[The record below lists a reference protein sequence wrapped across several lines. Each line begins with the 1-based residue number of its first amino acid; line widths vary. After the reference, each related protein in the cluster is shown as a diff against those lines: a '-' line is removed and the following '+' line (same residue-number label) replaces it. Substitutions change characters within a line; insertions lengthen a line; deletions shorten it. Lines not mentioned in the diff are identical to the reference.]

1 MEKKHCTA
9 VVLAAG
15 KGTRMGTS
23 VAKQYLK
30 IGGHPV
36 AAYALEAFERSP
48 LIDDIVLMTGEGQQE
63 YCERELVQHYGWKK
77 VKKICVGGR
86 ERYESVWKAI
96 EILQKD
102 SEIGNRVGYVF
113 IHDGARPFVG
123 EEILQQALQTVQAC
137 GACVAAVPSKDT
149 VKIVNEEGLIVDTPD
164 RSKVW
169 IVQTPQV
176 FEYAL
181 IRRAYDKL
189 MNGPHAQ
196 VTDDAM
202 AVELMENH
210 PVKVTKGSYYNIKI
224 TTPEDMMLAKAYVQA
239 RSLS

>member
-1 MEKKHCTA
+1 MGKKHCTA
-9 VVLAAG
+9 IVLAAG
-15 KGTRMGTS
+15 QGKRMGTS
-23 VAKQYLK
+23 VQKQYIELDR
-30 IGGHPV
+30 HPLI
-36 AAYALEAFERSP
+36 YYTLQTFEDSRV
-48 LIDDIVLMTGEGQQE
+48 IDDIVLVVGPGQEDYVYQE
-63 YCERELVQHYGWKK
+63 IVRKYYFT
-77 VKKICVGGR
+77 KIKAIVPGGK
-86 ERYESVWKAI
+86 ERYDSVY
-96 EILQKD
+96 
-102 SEIGNRVGYVF
+102 VGLKNCEDCDYVF
-113 IHDGARPFVG
+113 IHDGARPFVE
-123 EEILQQALQTVQAC
+123 EEILQQALQTVQTC

>member
-1 MEKKHCTA
+1 MKEICTA
-9 VVLAAG
+9 IVLAAG
-15 KGTRMGTS
+15 SGKRMGTRIQ
-23 VAKQYLK
+23 KQYLD
-30 IGGHPV
+30 ICGYPV
-36 AAYALEAFERSP
+36 LYYALKCFQDSP
-48 LIDDIVLMTGEGQQE
+48 LIDEIILVAGERDIEYCRSDIVGKYHFT
-63 YCERELVQHYGWKK
+63 KI
-77 VKKICVGGR
+77 KKIVAGGK
-86 ERYESVWKAI
+86 ERYDSVY
-96 EILQKD
+96 
-102 SEIGNRVGYVF
+102 VGLKNCQDCDYVF
-113 IHDGARPFVG
+113 IHDGARPFVE